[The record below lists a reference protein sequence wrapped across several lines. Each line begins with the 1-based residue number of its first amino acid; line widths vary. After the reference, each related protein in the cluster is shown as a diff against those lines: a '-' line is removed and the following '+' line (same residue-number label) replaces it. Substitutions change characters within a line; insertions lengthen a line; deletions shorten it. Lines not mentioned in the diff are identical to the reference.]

1 MIRSFTVKQIG
12 VCISL
17 NAKNS
22 TNPKQAWVLLQDHE
36 FIGHIMYPHT
46 QKYFLV
52 HTKFYKP
59 EYQNLELKQGIGTTA
74 QGNTHKN
81 NPNNSYWYVR
91 ECRAS

>member
-1 MIRSFTVKQIG
+1 MYFSACKKFYK
-12 VCISL
+12 
-17 NAKNS
+17 
-22 TNPKQAWVLLQDHE
+22 PKTPKLKLAWVLLQDHV

>member
-1 MIRSFTVKQIG
+1 MYFSACKKFYKPKTGMGPIARP
-12 VCISL
+12 CIHR
-17 NAKNS
+17 
-22 TNPKQAWVLLQDHE
+22 THHVPT
-36 FIGHIMYPHT
+36 HT